1 MTSSSALST
10 LSGYED
16 FAPWLLVE
24 KAGAVHVVSIN
35 RPDALNAVDEE
46 VHHAF
51 AGIWQALEADD
62 D

>member
-24 KAGAVHVVSIN
+24 KAGASTS
-35 RPDALNAVDEE
+35 
-46 VHHAF
+46 
-51 AGIWQALEADD
+51 
-62 D
+62 